1 MTTIKDTAKIA
12 LLALIMAFNIANAD
26 ELHFNDGR
34 IITGKIIG
42 QDDECVKFSLG
53 RTGTITTEFNK
64 SEIKDIVVKPLPP
77 EEPKKETPVI
87 SEQEKLSQPVEIAQP
102 KKEVSS
108 PEPPK
113 KIIKKA
119 PEPKIVNDS
128 AYILYIPGGLSNQ
141 KRYPLV
147 IALSPSADAQ
157 SMIDVWKQAAD
168 KHKWIVMA
176 SKKFQNGASVDPI
189 LGELASTVSKLYG
202 KYPVSK
208 TKVIASGFSGGAMG
222 SHMFACMY
230 PDLIKAVVINTG
242 MINENYISQKNRY
255 PKNKLAVF
263 IASSADFRYGEMKRD
278 RKFLEDLGW
287 KTKWTEFG
295 GGHMIAPASKYEEAA
310 AWLDENL

>member
-1 MTTIKDTAKIA
+1 M
-12 LLALIMAFNIANAD
+12 
-26 ELHFNDGR
+26 HFNDGR
-34 IITGKIIG
+34 ILTGKIIS
-42 QDDECVKFSLG
+42 QDGECVKLSLG
-53 RTGTITTEFNK
+53 RAGTITTEFNK

-77 EEPKKETPVI
+77 EEPKKEIPI
-87 SEQEKLSQPVEIAQP
+87 IAEQEKPIQPVEEKQQQ
-102 KKEVSS
+102 KKEVPP

-113 KIIKKA
+113 KIVKKA

-128 AYILYIPGGLSNQ
+128 AYILYIPGGLSSQ

-157 SMIDVWKQAAD
+157 SMIDVWKRAAD
-168 KHKWIVMA
+168 KHKWIIMA
-176 SKKFQNGASVDPI
+176 SKKFQNGVSVDPI
-189 LGELASTVSKLYG
+189 LGELASAVSKLYG